1 MVLRYLTLQE
11 ILDIHTEILRN
22 TGGEKGVLF
31 PGNLA
36 LCVESP
42 KRNEFGFEPC
52 ATIYQKAASLLY
64 EINKL
69 HPFVD
74 GNKRTSYSATSIFL
88 DINGFEL
95 KVETYEAVNF
105 LLDIAKCNLN
115 FDEVTNWLQNHVK
128 KK

>member
-11 ILDIHTEILRN
+11 ILDIHEEILKT
-22 TGGEKGVLF
+22 TGGEKGILF
-31 PGNLA
+31 PGNLE

-42 KRNEFGFEPC
+42 RRNEFGFEPYT
-52 ATIYQKAASLLY
+52 TIFQKAASLLY

-74 GNKRTSYSATSIFL
+74 GNKRTAYLATSTFL
-88 DINGFEL
+88 DLNGFEL
-95 KVETYEAVNF
+95 KAETSEAVN
-105 LLDIAKCNLN
+105 LSLDVAKCNSN
-115 FDEVTNWLQNHVK
+115 FNEVTNWIQNHVK